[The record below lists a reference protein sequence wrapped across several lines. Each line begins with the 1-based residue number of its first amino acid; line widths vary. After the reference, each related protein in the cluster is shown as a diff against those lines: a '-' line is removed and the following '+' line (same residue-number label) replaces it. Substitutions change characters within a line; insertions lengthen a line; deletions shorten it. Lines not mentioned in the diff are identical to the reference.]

1 MGIKRI
7 SAAALMAVCLAA
19 LSGTAAFA
27 SSATDLGYVDS
38 GPGVGLEETSPGVY
52 GESTLGDAGMAQGGT
67 SQNVQGTGGG
77 QADDGLIGPGETA
90 PSQQEGQ
97 QQAQTDPAYEPAA
110 VEVRSTANIYGL
122 GLRQDVP
129 DHTAIKAPQNSFIT
143 ALALNLSG
151 VPEGRELGIS
161 YSVNLSGSGWLPEAS
176 NGMGAGSQDGT
187 TPLEGVKLWLTG
199 QDQAYYDICYQVL
212 QNGSWTGWVRNGAEA
227 GNVGVGA
234 FIQGFAAAV
243 VRKGAEAPE
252 LNEGTAV
259 DPSKPMIALTFDDG
273 PSASVTGRI
282 LNALEQN
289 GGRATFFVVGSR
301 VQSNAASILRAYQ
314 LGCEIGNHTYGHK
327 YISKLSA
334 DGIRSELATTNQLV
348 ANVTGVS
355 PVLMR
360 PPGGFY
366 DSASLGTVGE
376 LGMSAIMWSIDTR
389 DWQHRNAQKTIDNV
403 LSQVKDGDI
412 ILMHD
417 LYTAS
422 AEAAEYLIPELTRRG
437 YQLVTVSELAAYRG
451 GLAPGHVYS
460 RFRP

>member
-52 GESTLGDAGMAQGGT
+52 GESTSGDAGMAQGGT

-252 LNEGTAV
+252 LNEGTTV

-301 VQSNAASILRAYQ
+301 VQSNAASILRAHQ
-314 LGCEIGNHTYGHK
+314 LGCEIGNHTYGHM
-327 YISKLSA
+327 YISKLSV
-334 DGIRSELATTNQLV
+334 DGIRSELGTTNQLV

-437 YQLVTVSELAAYRG
+437 YQLVTVSELAMYRG